1 MHKLLPALIGFRFS
15 SSGRKTM
22 MSGFISKAS
31 AIGAAIGVIA
41 ILAGLSAMNGFERE
55 LRYRV
60 LGVIPAAEIYPVE
73 GEYILGVS
81 EKTRILAESPAVAAA
96 APEIII
102 NGLVSAG
109 GVYKGVQVRAVDPQ
123 AELEVLHL
131 SPFIREGSFLAA
143 DNNSAENPSPENHS
157 PENAS
162 ETEAPGIVLGSR
174 IARKLGVKIGDSAEF
189 LMAAQKASESRDQSG
204 PRALSSARFRVTGI
218 LEIGG
223 QLDAAVAF
231 ININEARKL
240 LDLPE
245 DSANNIAFRTADILQ
260 AGTECMDGARYL
272 AQRVSAGNLYVR
284 SWMSVQGRLYK
295 DIQMIRS
302 ILYLALFLVISVAC
316 FNIVS
321 SLIMAVNDKRSEVA
335 ILLSM
340 GYSRLAVMETFAVQG
355 AISGCAGTLAGI
367 ILGVPL
373 AVNLSEIVSGIE
385 HVFGFHVLNQNV
397 YFIGFVPTEFHWQD
411 AVYVAGIAVIMSFM
425 ATVIP
430 AIMASK
436 IKPARELSGK

>member
-60 LGVIPAAEIYPVE
+60 LGVIPAAEIYPAE
-73 GEYILGVS
+73 GEYIVGVS

-109 GVYKGVQVRAVDPQ
+109 GVYKGAQVRAVDPR

-131 SPFIREGSFLAA
+131 SPFIREGSFLSA
-143 DNNSAENPSPENHS
+143 DSNSAESPSSENHVS
-157 PENAS
+157 ENAS
-162 ETEAPGIVLGSR
+162 ETETPGIVLGSR

-189 LMAAQKASESRDQSG
+189 LMAAQSSEIRDKSG
-204 PRALSSARFRVTGI
+204 PRALSSARFRVIGI

-240 LDLPE
+240 LNLPE

-284 SWMSVQGRLYK
+284 SWMSVQGRLYN

-355 AISGCAGTLAGI
+355 ALSGCAGTLAGI

-385 HVFGFHVLNQNV
+385 NVFGFHVLNQNV

-430 AIMASK
+430 AVMASK

>member
-109 GVYKGVQVRAVDPQ
+109 GVYKGVQVRAVDPR

-131 SPFIREGSFLAA
+131 SPFIREGSFL
-143 DNNSAENPSPENHS
+143 EPENTS
-157 PENAS
+157 LENAS
-162 ETEAPGIVLGSR
+162 ETETPGIVLGSR

-231 ININEARKL
+231 ININEARRL

-284 SWMSVQGRLYK
+284 SWMSVQGRLYN

-385 HVFGFHVLNQNV
+385 NVFGFHVLNQNV